1 MFESFEN
8 KSEGGRCVV
17 VFLLQQ
23 VFVPLLSL
31 TFDGMIP
38 YGAWPWLLL
47 IPGLVGFPAAVVLYP
62 GNPAVRKTGGWIWVL
77 PTLALLDEIRLA
89 LDSPSGDVWLLF
101 TDPASRG
108 LLVIPCL
115 TSITYSLGI
124 LVMFLRASVKDTPPS
139 APQPGDLGNTGP
151 SK

>member
-1 MFESFEN
+1 
-8 KSEGGRCVV
+8 V

-47 IPGLVGFPAAVVLYP
+47 IPGLIGYPAAVVLYP
-62 GNPAVRKTGGWIWVL
+62 GNSAVRKTGGWIWVL
-77 PTLALLDEIRLA
+77 PTLTVLDEIHGA
-89 LDSPSGDVWLLF
+89 LNSPSGDVWLLF

-124 LVMFLRASVKDTPPS
+124 LVMFLSASTKSTPPS
-139 APQPGDLGNTGP
+139 ALQPSDMGKTGD